1 MPNVFAEVLIDI
13 FSNTDGGRLQ
23 ASTRSA
29 ALQALHYRT
38 TLSTVTGFVVWT
50 NRLPGGKQDTAPPPP
65 NAGVLMLTSVKP

>member
-23 ASTRSA
+23 ASARSTS
-29 ALQALHYRT
+29 LQALHYRT

-50 NRLPGGKQDTAPPPP
+50 NHLAGGEQDTAPLPPDV
-65 NAGVLMLTSVKP
+65 GVLMLTSVKP